1 MMTMT
6 TRILST
12 CAESLGYGN
21 NACDDDDYE
30 LWWLG
35 HDLCTVP
42 RMRWSP
48 THWPGITS
56 VCAIA
61 NSTLLFVMVISVLRI
76 NNESFCLEMKKM
88 PDMSKPVFACKNPL
102 SHTGCWPFYND
113 PPVGKMNPKCKLWV
127 LDGAPRSKLVSSPFI
142 SKKIVYVC
150 RVSKNHE
157 KGPRCQ
163 NWGYRG

>member
-6 TRILST
+6 TRILNT

-42 RMRWSP
+42 RMRRSP

-76 NNESFCLEMKKM
+76 KNASFCLEMKKM
-88 PDMSKPVFACKNPL
+88 PDMSKPVFACTHPL

-113 PPVGKMNPKCKLWV
+113 PPVGKMNPKRKMLSTRMGPQVQNWFNHHLSADTKHKNAGEIVCGCK
-127 LDGAPRSKLVSSPFI
+127 
-142 SKKIVYVC
+142 
-150 RVSKNHE
+150 VSK
-157 KGPRCQ
+157 
-163 NWGYRG
+163 